1 MINDKKPRIWWRD
14 FSCLFAA
21 TLQRPYLQ
29 PEWHVEWVEVLVGI
43 SGGWG
48 VVCRDVDSVWY
59 QVCTCQGSN
68 RSWGGTSLLASG
80 SCRGWEGK
88 TLSGNEETRW
98 TLCSDVYSKSETI
111 STEKTTVG
119 ETNRGGRGQP
129 RKESRKN
136 WKLWEENSRTGFQA
150 ESQRKPDGWEPQ
162 GAPHELSTACGV
174 EAPSC
179 APWSWQVRGQ
189 QKYPLSWYP
198 EGSGT
203 LPYSHLPAKPQ
214 SIYGPCTVSSK

>member
-1 MINDKKPRIWWRD
+1 MINDKKLRIWWRD

-43 SGGWG
+43 AGGWG
-48 VVCRDVDSVWY
+48 VVCRDVDSVWH

-68 RSWGGTSLLASG
+68 RSWGGTSLPASG

-150 ESQRKPDGWEPQ
+150 ESQRKPDGWIRRAT
-162 GAPHELSTACGV
+162 GSSSWTKHGL
-174 EAPSC
+174 
-179 APWSWQVRGQ
+179 WSWSPLLCSMILTSQGTTKVPIVLIPRG
-189 QKYPLSWYP
+189 
-198 EGSGT
+198 
-203 LPYSHLPAKPQ
+203 
-214 SIYGPCTVSSK
+214 